1 MAKASGVSK
10 KLLAKKDMNFF
21 AEFTA
26 NAAKAARML
35 GYGVAAGVLVVFV
48 VLAFI
53 VAFFIRNTIIK
64 GQIRDMENLLAS
76 SDYATLEAE
85 YAKLKEQLDDMS
97 NYNYA
102 LTQMRKTVDQI
113 DPAPTDLP
121 DVIAKCIPS
130 DSFVS
135 FYMITNSQL
144 DLEGYSFTYYSP
156 VEMVYML
163 NQKNVFTARPTISTS
178 RMEHSSSGEKT
189 DAKTKV
195 TTVDVLNTY
204 YKFTIS
210 GMLVSNAHITVTRY
224 EDVEKST
231 KILGSVD
238 NLTVKAG
245 DSYTLSD
252 ISKLTYAGV
261 DYKLTKIYVN
271 KVIVDE
277 TSFAEILAS
286 GEFTDVASK
295 NTEIKLYYAP
305 VTAEAAA
312 PAAQG

>member
-102 LTQMRKTVDQI
+102 LTQMRMKCQI
-113 DPAPTDLP
+113 T
-121 DVIAKCIPS
+121 
-130 DSFVS
+130 
-135 FYMITNSQL
+135 T
-144 DLEGYSFTYYSP
+144 
-156 VEMVYML
+156 ML
-163 NQKNVFTARPTISTS
+163 LHRCVR
-178 RMEHSSSGEKT
+178 
-189 DAKTKV
+189 
-195 TTVDVLNTY
+195 L
-204 YKFTIS
+204 
-210 GMLVSNAHITVTRY
+210 
-224 EDVEKST
+224 
-231 KILGSVD
+231 
-238 NLTVKAG
+238 
-245 DSYTLSD
+245 
-252 ISKLTYAGV
+252 
-261 DYKLTKIYVN
+261 
-271 KVIVDE
+271 
-277 TSFAEILAS
+277 
-286 GEFTDVASK
+286 
-295 NTEIKLYYAP
+295 
-305 VTAEAAA
+305 
-312 PAAQG
+312 

>member
-1 MAKASGVSK
+1 MAKSSGVSK

-76 SDYATLEAE
+76 EAYASLEAE
-85 YAKLKEQLDDMS
+85 YERLKEQLNEMS

-102 LTQMRKTVDQI
+102 LTQMRKTVDEI
-113 DPAPTDLP
+113 DAAPTDLP

-130 DSFVS
+130 DS
-135 FYMITNSQL
+135 YITHYLITSSQL
-144 DLEGYSFTYYSP
+144 DLEGYTFVYFSP
-156 VEMVYML
+156 AEMIYLL
-163 NQKNVFTARPTISTS
+163 NQKNVFTARPSIQIE
-178 RMEHSSSGEKT
+178 RAEAESSGEEY
-189 DAKTKV
+189 DAKTKT
-195 TTVDVLNTY
+195 TTVDVINTY

-210 GMLVSNAHITVTRY
+210 GMLVSNAHINIIRY
-224 EDVEKST
+224 EDIADST
-231 KILGSVD
+231 KVLGMVESRS
-238 NLTVKAG
+238 VKAG
-245 DSYTLSD
+245 DSYD
-252 ISKLTYAGV
+252 IDIANFTYAGIE
-261 DYKLTKIYVN
+261 YKLTKIYVDD
-271 KVIVDE
+271 VIVDE
-277 TSFAEILAS
+277 ASFAEIVAN
-286 GEFTDVASK
+286 GKYTDVARK
-295 NTEIKLYYAP
+295 NAEVKLYYAP
-305 VTAEAAA
+305 VTAQAA

>member
-1 MAKASGVSK
+1 MAKSSGVSK

-76 SDYATLEAE
+76 EAYASLEAE
-85 YAKLKEQLDDMS
+85 YERLKEQLNEMS

-102 LTQMRKTVDQI
+102 LTQMRKTVDEI
-113 DPAPTDLP
+113 DAAPTDLP

-130 DSFVS
+130 DS
-135 FYMITNSQL
+135 YITHYLITSSQL
-144 DLEGYSFTYYSP
+144 DLEGYTFVYFSP
-156 VEMVYML
+156 AEMIYLL
-163 NQKNVFTARPTISTS
+163 NQKNVFTARPSIQIE
-178 RMEHSSSGEKT
+178 RVEAESSGEEY
-189 DAKTKV
+189 DAKTKT
-195 TTVDVLNTY
+195 TTVDVINTY

-210 GMLVSNAHITVTRY
+210 GMLVSNAHINIIRY
-224 EDVEKST
+224 EDIADST
-231 KILGSVD
+231 KVLGMVESRS
-238 NLTVKAG
+238 VKAG
-245 DSYTLSD
+245 DSYD
-252 ISKLTYAGV
+252 IDIANFTYAGV
-261 DYKLTKIYVN
+261 EYKLTKIYVDD
-271 KVIVDE
+271 VIVDE
-277 TSFAEILAS
+277 ASFAEIVAN
-286 GEFTDVASK
+286 GKFTDVARK
-295 NTEIKLYYAP
+295 NAEVKLYYAP
-305 VTAEAAA
+305 VTAQAA

>member
-1 MAKASGVSK
+1 MAKSSGVSK

-76 SDYATLEAE
+76 EAYASLEAE
-85 YAKLKEQLDDMS
+85 YERLKEQLNEMS

-102 LTQMRKTVDQI
+102 LTQMRKTVDEI
-113 DPAPTDLP
+113 DAAPTDLP

-130 DSFVS
+130 DS
-135 FYMITNSQL
+135 YITHYLITSSQL
-144 DLEGYSFTYYSP
+144 DLEGYTFVYFSP
-156 VEMVYML
+156 AEMIYLL
-163 NQKNVFTARPTISTS
+163 NQKNVFTARPSIQIE
-178 RMEHSSSGEKT
+178 RVEAESSGEEY
-189 DAKTKV
+189 DAKTKT
-195 TTVDVLNTY
+195 TTVDVINTY

-210 GMLVSNAHITVTRY
+210 GMLVSNAHINIIRY
-224 EDVEKST
+224 EDIADST
-231 KILGSVD
+231 KVLGMVESRS
-238 NLTVKAG
+238 VKAG
-245 DSYTLSD
+245 DSYEID
-252 ISKLTYAGV
+252 IANFTYAGV
-261 DYKLTKIYVN
+261 EYKLTKIYVDD
-271 KVIVDE
+271 VIVDE
-277 TSFAEILAS
+277 ASFAEIVAN
-286 GEFTDVASK
+286 GKFTDVARK
-295 NTEIKLYYAP
+295 NAEVKLYYAP
-305 VTAEAAA
+305 VTAQAA

>member
-1 MAKASGVSK
+1 MAKSSGVSK

-76 SDYATLEAE
+76 EAYASLEAE
-85 YAKLKEQLDDMS
+85 YERLKEQLNEMS

-102 LTQMRKTVDQI
+102 LTQMRKTVDEI
-113 DPAPTDLP
+113 DAAPTDLP

-130 DSFVS
+130 DS
-135 FYMITNSQL
+135 YITHYLITSSQL
-144 DLEGYSFTYYSP
+144 DLEGYTFVYFSP
-156 VEMVYML
+156 AEMIYLL
-163 NQKNVFTARPTISTS
+163 NQKNVFTARPSIQIE
-178 RMEHSSSGEKT
+178 RAEAESSGEEY
-189 DAKTKV
+189 DAKTKT
-195 TTVDVLNTY
+195 TTVDVINTY

-210 GMLVSNAHITVTRY
+210 GMLVSNAHINIIRY
-224 EDVEKST
+224 EDIADST
-231 KILGSVD
+231 KVLGMVESRS
-238 NLTVKAG
+238 VKAG
-245 DSYTLSD
+245 DSYEID
-252 ISKLTYAGV
+252 IANFTYAGV
-261 DYKLTKIYVN
+261 EYKLTKIYVDD
-271 KVIVDE
+271 VIVDDA
-277 TSFAEILAS
+277 SFAEIVAN
-286 GEFTDVASK
+286 GKYTDVARK
-295 NTEIKLYYAP
+295 NAEVKLYYAP
-305 VTAEAAA
+305 VTAQAA

>member
-1 MAKASGVSK
+1 MAKSSGVSK

-76 SDYATLEAE
+76 EAYASLEAE
-85 YAKLKEQLDDMS
+85 YERLKEQLNEMS

-102 LTQMRKTVDQI
+102 LTQMRKTVDEI
-113 DPAPTDLP
+113 DAAPTDLP

-130 DSFVS
+130 DS
-135 FYMITNSQL
+135 YITHYLITSSQL
-144 DLEGYSFTYYSP
+144 DLEGYTFVYFSP
-156 VEMVYML
+156 AEMIYLL
-163 NQKNVFTARPTISTS
+163 NQKNVFTARPSIQIE
-178 RMEHSSSGEKT
+178 RVEAESSGEEY
-189 DAKTKV
+189 DAKTKT
-195 TTVDVLNTY
+195 TTVDVINTY

-210 GMLVSNAHITVTRY
+210 GMLVSNAHINIIRY
-224 EDVEKST
+224 EDIADST
-231 KILGSVD
+231 KVLGMVESRS
-238 NLTVKAG
+238 VKAG
-245 DSYTLSD
+245 DSYEID
-252 ISKLTYAGV
+252 IANFTYAGIE
-261 DYKLTKIYVN
+261 YKLTKIYVDD
-271 KVIVDE
+271 VIVDE
-277 TSFAEILAS
+277 ASFAEIVAN
-286 GEFTDVASK
+286 GKFTDVARK
-295 NTEIKLYYAP
+295 DAEVKLYYAP
-305 VTAEAAA
+305 VTAQAA